1 METPKN
7 RNWKVLKSEYLRE
20 RQNICIQPTLVHRA
34 QGGSGIAERKQDS

>member
-7 RNWKVLKSEYLRE
+7 RNWKVLK
-20 RQNICIQPTLVHRA
+20 IPIQPTLVHRA